1 MRSVILQV
9 EAEVLG
15 HFTVCVFHQ
24 DVTTVGE
31 AFDSKSALRVSVSDR
46 SVRLRNCGDLEE
58 LDLARAKV
66 DRNEQFV
73 INEYLS
79 SVL

>member
-1 MRSVILQV
+1 
-9 EAEVLG
+9 
-15 HFTVCVFHQ
+15 
-24 DVTTVGE
+24 
-31 AFDSKSALRVSVSDR
+31 VSDR